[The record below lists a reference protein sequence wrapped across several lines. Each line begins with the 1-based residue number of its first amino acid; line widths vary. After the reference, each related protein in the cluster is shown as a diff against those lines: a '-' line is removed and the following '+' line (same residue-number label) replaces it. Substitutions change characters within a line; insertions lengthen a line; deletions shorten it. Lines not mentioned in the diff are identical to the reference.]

1 MATKYAAVSPGKALE
16 EIPSGRFVHLNDLP
30 GSSTARSCA
39 LSRARKAG
47 TVLPIRNGLYF
58 KGVKT
63 RYGMTRPS
71 SEDIA
76 AAVLGNVGVGPT
88 GVSAARALGL
98 TTQVPA
104 RPTLTIAGAAVP
116 TSVPG
121 VTVSK
126 RNNMR
131 RRNLRY
137 AEIALIELLRGDWER
152 TVDGGWPA
160 LVAAAVAAVRDGDIN
175 KEAVSDAIGAERSP
189 AARENYERLAAG
201 LSASGTRV

>member
-1 MATKYAAVSPGKALE
+1 MSTLVAETPGKALAA
-16 EIPSGRFVHLNDLP
+16 IPAGSFVRVSDLP
-30 GSSTARSCA
+30 GSPTARSCA
-39 LSRARKAG
+39 VSRASRAG
-47 TVLPIRNGLYF
+47 TLLPIRNGLYF
-58 KGVKT
+58 KGVQT

-76 AAVLGNVGVGPT
+76 RQVLGATGVGPT

-104 RPTLTIAGAAVP
+104 RPSLTIAGTVP

-121 VTVSK
+121 VHVSK
-126 RNNMR
+126 RNNMG

-160 LVAAAVAAVRDGDIN
+160 LVSAVAAAARRGDIDIAAVG
-175 KEAVSDAIGAERSP
+175 EAISGERSP
-189 AARENYERLAAG
+189 AARDNYARLVSEAAV
-201 LSASGTRV
+201 SGAVA

>member
-1 MATKYAAVSPGKALE
+1 MTTVFAAMSPGKALD
-16 EIPSGRFVHLNDLP
+16 EIPSGSFVHVSDLP
-30 GSSTARSCA
+30 GSPTARSCA

-47 TVLPIRNGLYF
+47 TLLLIRNGLYF

-71 SEDIA
+71 SEDVA
-76 AAVLGNVGVGPT
+76 AQVLGSKGVGPT

-104 RPTLTIAGAAVP
+104 RPALTVAGPVP

-121 VTVSK
+121 VKVSK

-131 RRNLRY
+131 RRDLRY
-137 AEIALIELLRGDWER
+137 VEIALIELLRGDWEQ
-152 TVDGGWPA
+152 TVDNGWPA
-160 LVAAAVAAVRDGDIN
+160 LVSAAGAAIRDGKIN
-175 KEAVSDAIGAERSP
+175 VESVGDAIRGERSP
-189 AARENYERLAAG
+189 AARENYKRLVG
-201 LSASGTRV
+201 QLPASGARV

>member
-1 MATKYAAVSPGKALE
+1 MRTDVMMSPGKVLAQ
-16 EIPSGRFVHLNDLP
+16 IPSGRFVRPIDLP
-30 GSSTARSCA
+30 GSPDARSSA
-39 LSRARKAG
+39 LSRAQKAG
-47 TVLPIRNGLYF
+47 DILPIRKGLYF

-71 SEDIA
+71 SEDV
-76 AAVLGNVGVGPT
+76 AVQILGEEGVGPT

-104 RPTLTIAGAAVP
+104 RPTVTIAGPVP

-121 VTVSK
+121 VRISK

-131 RRNLRY
+131 RRDLKY
-137 AEIALIELLRGDWER
+137 AEIALLELLRGDWEA

-160 LVAAAVAAVRDGDIN
+160 LVAASEAAVRSR
-175 KEAVSDAIGAERSP
+175 KVRPKHVREAVGNEP
-189 AARENYERLAAG
+189 PTARTNYGRLVTDLHRRG
-201 LSASGTRV
+201 LDV

>member
-1 MATKYAAVSPGKALE
+1 V
-16 EIPSGRFVHLNDLP
+16 
-30 GSSTARSCA
+30 
-39 LSRARKAG
+39 SRARKAG
-47 TVLPIRNGLYF
+47 ALLPIRNGLYF

-71 SEDIA
+71 SEDVA
-76 AAVLGNVGVGPT
+76 VQVLGSTGVGPT

-98 TTQVPA
+98 TTQVPT
-104 RPTLTIAGAAVP
+104 RPAFTIAGTVP

-121 VTVSK
+121 VSVSK

-152 TVDGGWPA
+152 TVDDGWPA
-160 LVAAAVAAVRDGDIN
+160 LVSAVGTAVRGSEIN
-175 KEAVSDAIGAERSP
+175 MASVSDAIQGERSP
-189 AARENYERLAAG
+189 AARQNYERLAAD
-201 LSASGTRV
+201 LPAPLVSA